1 MSLVK
6 SMQVLEEQEKNV
18 VLKKILGVFVEELR

>member
-1 MSLVK
+1 MTLVR
-6 SMQVLEEQEKNV
+6 SIQVLEEQEKNP